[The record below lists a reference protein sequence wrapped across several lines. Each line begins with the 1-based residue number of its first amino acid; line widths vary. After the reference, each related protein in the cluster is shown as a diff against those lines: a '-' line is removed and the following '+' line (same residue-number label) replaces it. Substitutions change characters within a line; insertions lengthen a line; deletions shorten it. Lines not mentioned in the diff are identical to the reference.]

1 MEDRIAAP
9 RPVRFSVPSLSR
21 KKLVFGCNRTE
32 SDEVKSVNDEIS
44 QILTLSIQNRKI
56 IDTVKSPSPSYRSI
70 CNIAKPPSR
79 SSCRKVLDFENLSRI
94 STSESTESL

>member
-21 KKLVFGCNRTE
+21 KKPVFGRNQTE

-44 QILTLSIQNRKI
+44 
-56 IDTVKSPSPSYRSI
+56 
-70 CNIAKPPSR
+70 
-79 SSCRKVLDFENLSRI
+79 
-94 STSESTESL
+94 